1 MLHGYLY
8 LRCETDGMKISP
20 RNVATLENREEK
32 AGPEGI
38 IWTLREQKDHKGLR
52 GGNRNLQQGKPPPLE
67 AQAPQLERSPHALQ
81 LEEACMQQQR
91 PRAVKNIKK
100 KGGAVNIRLKP
111 LSSILLN
118 HKSL

>member
-100 KGGAVNIRLKP
+100 KGGGGKYTLKTP
-111 LSSILLN
+111 FLYFA
-118 HKSL
+118 KS